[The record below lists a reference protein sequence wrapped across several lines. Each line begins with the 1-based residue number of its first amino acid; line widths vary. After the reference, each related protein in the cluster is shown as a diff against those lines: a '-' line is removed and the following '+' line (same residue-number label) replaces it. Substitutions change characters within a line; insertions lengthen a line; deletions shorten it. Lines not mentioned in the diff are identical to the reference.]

1 MIKDISSIIMKNFTI
16 VNPCD
21 GIQKIQNL
29 TFQKDHYYFPVVE
42 NNELLGILTYKGLL
56 KAHPNRIV
64 ADAMSTHIMDIP
76 MSTSIWKAK
85 DIFESKKE
93 EVLLVKDREKIMGF
107 ITKSFLY
114 TELGKYT
121 DLLTG
126 LYKSDYIY
134 YKSIEMINRG
144 LEISIIFLDVNNFG
158 KIDKEYGHINGD
170 LILKEIG
177 GILEE
182 NSPNETFI
190 SRFGGDE
197 FIVLTVYSIEQCA
210 ALANNLLSTISKC
223 NFLDKVHVTA
233 SVGISTLKSENIRD
247 RNVNSVVYDFVNAA
261 SLASTKAKKDNC
273 NLVIVDMDEIA

>member
-29 TFQKDHYYFPVVE
+29 ISQKDHYYFPVVE
-42 NNELLGILTYKGLL
+42 NNELIGILTYKGLL
-56 KAHPNRIV
+56 KAHPNRIA

-76 MSTSIWKAK
+76 INTPIWKAK

-93 EVLLVKDREKIMGF
+93 DVLLVKDTEKIIGF

-114 TELGKYT
+114 TEIGKHT

-134 YKSIEMINRG
+134 YRSIEMINKG
-144 LEISIIFLDVNNFG
+144 LEISMIFLDVNNFG
-158 KIDKEYGHINGD
+158 KIDKEYGHIKGD

-177 GILEE
+177 GILKE

-190 SRFGGDE
+190 CRFGGDE
-197 FIVLTVYSIEQCA
+197 FVVLTLYPIDECVN
-210 ALANNLLSTISKC
+210 LANNLLSAISKC
-223 NFLDKVHVTA
+223 HFINNVHVTVSA
-233 SVGISTLKSENIRD
+233 GISILKSENIKD
-247 RNVNSVVYDFVNAA
+247 KNINSIVYDFVNAA
-261 SLASTKAKKDNC
+261 SLASTKAKKNNC
-273 NLVIVDMDEIA
+273 NLVVANMDEIA